1 MPMSS
6 LGPSPCPH
14 AVFLPWLAAV
24 CRLESAALM
33 IRLILLPVRVAQRF
47 SGERCAQV
55 AAALSF
61 STLLGLVPMV
71 ALAAALITRLPFAA
85 GLSDAL
91 EKFLLANLLPD
102 KAGAV
107 IAKYAGQF
115 AHKAE
120 RVQLIGAMLLAVTAL
135 MQMLTIE
142 RTFNAIWRVKE
153 NRPLLKRLA
162 FHLLALL
169 FGPLLFGGSIVAI
182 TFVASVSFGFF
193 DEPGWLSVA
202 VFRGLSLAFTSAL
215 FAAAYWAL
223 PAKNVLR
230 PHAMIGGLFPG
241 LHDRLWRLRGGA
253 NFPALAVLVVGRGPR
268 RRLDCRRTAGSFGP
282 AARRLA
288 SQGHGVAL
296 EPVGFHGT
304 GLDPQVLRDAIGNP
318 DAAGDILDHCECRN
332 GITAARR
339 QDGFGPIE
347 LRRKGQQ
354 QGGLGGA

>member
-1 MPMSS
+1 
-6 LGPSPCPH
+6 
-14 AVFLPWLAAV
+14 
-24 CRLESAALM
+24 M

-153 NRPLLKRLA
+153 NRP
-162 FHLLALL
+162 
-169 FGPLLFGGSIVAI
+169 
-182 TFVASVSFGFF
+182 
-193 DEPGWLSVA
+193 
-202 VFRGLSLAFTSAL
+202 
-215 FAAAYWAL
+215 AAAYWAL

-230 PHAMIGGLFPG
+230 PHAMIGGLFAAAG
-241 LHDRLWRLRGGA
+241 FMAMQRLFSLYIA
-253 NFPALAVLVVGRGPR
+253 YFPAYTIVYGAFAAVPIFLLWLYLSWGVVLVGALIVAELPARSGR
-268 RRLDCRRTAGSFGP
+268 RRDASPHRGMGS
-282 AARRLA
+282 R
-288 SQGHGVAL
+288 S
-296 EPVGFHGT
+296 
-304 GLDPQVLRDAIGNP
+304 NP
-318 DAAGDILDHCECRN
+318 
-332 GITAARR
+332 
-339 QDGFGPIE
+339 
-347 LRRKGQQ
+347 
-354 QGGLGGA
+354 